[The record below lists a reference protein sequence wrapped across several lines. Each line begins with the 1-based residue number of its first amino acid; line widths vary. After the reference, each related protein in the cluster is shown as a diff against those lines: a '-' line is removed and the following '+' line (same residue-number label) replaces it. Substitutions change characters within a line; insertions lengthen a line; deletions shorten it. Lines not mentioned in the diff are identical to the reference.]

1 MKSFFIEKDL
11 KSLLNW
17 LGINYKR
24 AIKKRILYSAII
36 TTIVLGLGL
45 FLHNIAL
52 SIFSIIVGIIY
63 YKYQYYEI
71 KLKKEKQAVLKR
83 RMFPSFVKKLL
94 ILIKTNNIY
103 QALNKLINYTDEPI
117 KNHLVSLI
125 NDIDKDKSIK
135 PYLRFA
141 KNMEFSEAFQIMIVI
156 YTFNEHSMK
165 KEYLKS
171 LEKMIASLYANE
183 MEEYIEKRKR
193 FLWLIPNISIITML
207 ILIFALALFMFGN
220 IFSEVQF

>member
-24 AIKKRILYSAII
+24 AIKKRILYSIII
-36 TTIVLGLGL
+36 TIIVLGLGV
-45 FLHNIAL
+45 FLHNVAL

-71 KLKKEKQAVLKR
+71 KFKKEKQAVLKR

-117 KNHLVSLI
+117 KKHLVSLI

>member
-117 KNHLVSLI
+117 KKHLVSLI

-135 PYLRFA
+135 SYLRFA